1 MKIESIIK
9 NENWQATNS
18 GPGKKKL
25 FLPIYRDFNL
35 SLTIK

>member
-9 NENWQATNS
+9 NDNWQATNS

-25 FLPIYRDFNL
+25 FLPIYRDF
-35 SLTIK
+35 SKSPTIK